1 VPRWVKVVIWIVVFA
16 ACAGVGAYVAA
27 HTDPFPPG
35 VDDPGAR
42 ATPSST
48 DSSSA
53 SPGPSAQRWRI
64 AVRGSSEHAFRV
76 GGTCSSS
83 WSGSARF
90 PVMDDGIVGDPR
102 LALTGGGSCDFP
114 VAQVQA
120 ERLDL
125 ALIGASEDGQ
135 PVLAMRVVGREP
147 PGAEDLGGFA
157 TAIVRER
164 FSLAPGTTSAG
175 AGSQLSDGRGG
186 TIQSSVRVTMG
197 CVSGCDG

>member
-1 VPRWVKVVIWIVVFA
+1 MPRWLKVVTWIVVFA
-16 ACAGVGAYVAA
+16 ACAGAGAYVAA

-42 ATPSST
+42 ATPAST
-48 DSSSA
+48 DPTSA
-53 SPGPSAQRWRI
+53 AVSDERWRI
-64 AVRGSSEHAFRV
+64 TVRGSSTHAFRV

-90 PVMDDGIVGDPR
+90 PMTEDGIVGDAS
-102 LALTGGGSCDFP
+102 LVLTGSGSCDFP

-125 ALIGASEDGQ
+125 ALASAADGGE
-135 PVLAMRVVGREP
+135 LTLTMRIVGREP

-164 FSLAPGTTSAG
+164 FPLGPATTNAG
-175 AGSQLSDGRGG
+175 AGSQLPDGRGG
-186 TIQSSVRVTMG
+186 TIQSSARIALR
-197 CVSGCDG
+197 CVGGCDR

>member
-1 VPRWVKVVIWIVVFA
+1 MPRWLKVLIWIVVFA

-42 ATPSST
+42 AVPSST
-48 DSSSA
+48 DQPSA
-53 SPGPSAQRWRI
+53 SPSLERWRI
-64 AVRGSSEHAFRV
+64 AVRGSAGHAFRV

-83 WSGSARF
+83 WSGSSRF
-90 PVMDDGIVGDPR
+90 PVSEDGIAADARIELAGD
-102 LALTGGGSCDFP
+102 GSCDFP

-120 ERLDL
+120 ERLEL
-125 ALIGASEDGQ
+125 ALVSDVDGGE
-135 PVLAMRVVGREP
+135 LMLGMRVVGRSP

-164 FSLAPGTTSAG
+164 FALAPGVSAG
-175 AGSQLSDGRGG
+175 AGSQLADGKGG
-186 TIQSSVRVTMG
+186 TIESSVRVAVR